1 MDRVLIETVRRHDDA
16 VLEPRRVKHLPRLLR
31 QVREVTGIEADALQA
46 LAHRHQH
53 LLRHADRIRHAGRQH
68 IVGVD
73 EQHRIIR
80 INLREALKRRVL
92 VIVVH
97 HPAVRHRPAHR
108 NAEHLPGQHRR
119 RTCGTANVGGPGTIH
134 RGVNIVRPPRAEV
147 RHQPALC
154 RTNDP
159 VRLRRDEGLVI
170 HLCENRGLHQLCV
183 DERCLHRE
191 DRLVRVHDAALRQ
204 RPHRAAEAEIPQPRE
219 EILRINMQRAK
230 VVDIRII
237 EVHPL
242 EVVQHLL
249 EPREDREARTIRIL
263 PVEHVEGHQILR
275 SRILEIT
282 VRHRHLIEIHHH
294 GNIPLITLIHAKSFL
309 YGVCPHPIETA
320 SHSFSLIA
328 QHRFLQ
334 KAMPYSRMFFRSS
347 FRRYS

>member
-1 MDRVLIETVRRHDDA
+1 MDRKLIETVRRHDDA
-16 VLEPRRVKHLPRLLR
+16 VLEPRRVQHLPRLLR
-31 QVREVTGIEADALQA
+31 QVREVAGVEPNALQA
-46 LAHRHQH
+46 LAHRYQH
-53 LLRHADRIRHAGRQH
+53 LLRHTDRIRHTGRQH

-73 EQHRIIR
+73 KQHRIIR
-80 INLREALKRRVL
+80 VDLREALKRRVL

-108 NAEHLPGQHRR
+108 DAEHLPGQHRR

-134 RGVNIVRPPRAEV
+134 RGVNIVRPTRAEV

-154 RTNDP
+154 RADDA

-170 HLCENRGLHQLCV
+170 HLRENRCLHQLRV
-183 DERCLHRE
+183 DERRLHRE
-191 DRLVRVHDAALRQ
+191 DRLVRIHDTALRQ
-204 RPHRAAEAEIPQPRE
+204 RPHRATEAEIPQPRE
-219 EILRINMQRAK
+219 EILRINMKRAQ

-249 EPREDREARTIRIL
+249 EPRENREARSIRIL

-294 GNIPLITLIHAKSFL
+294 GNIPLIALIHFSSFL
-309 YGVCPHPIETA
+309 
-320 SHSFSLIA
+320 
-328 QHRFLQ
+328 
-334 KAMPYSRMFFRSS
+334 
-347 FRRYS
+347 